1 MARCSRRALIDI
13 LNSLLVVAIRPV
25 NHTPGKL
32 LVTAEPD
39 RLRLTASDLLCSAT
53 LDLPATGDGC
63 WQVMVQH
70 GELLRIVQDADGET
84 VELTPLRGGDHL
96 QASGKRVS
104 KRCSCTLLSIGE
116 PVAIAQADE
125 PQATERIL
133 CSVPAGTYA
142 AALYRIVPS
151 VANSMPP
158 GVIHNFSTD
167 GLDLVEMSDISLVR
181 ITVLG
186 AKTAS
191 LGEPLLPAI
200 APSSAAILSEILKP
214 AAARHAE
221 VQLALGS
228 GETRLVVRGPGLFA
242 AATIIS
248 RSCRPVQPLYSALV
262 DEVGIEGMSRIL
274 FERQE
279 FERRIAHPHRYGGSF
294 HTDWGPQLTWIIR
307 KGRDGSILWG
317 PARATEI
324 DMLRIQLDGP
334 PVQASFHFNH
344 IWSALR
350 AIDTE
355 RAVLHVPWT
364 PANPYILSPESGRD
378 RALFGDGSAEMRQV
392 WKERAGQVEPVGPL
406 SWHELAAAL
415 WNPESPLVHN
425 RMLHHSL
432 RGYIN
437 KTDPVG
443 SVPHEVRAWGLA
455 VSGVENIQA
464 LLLRLLTHTGLFE
477 VMEDGSKLVVGAPHE
492 LMDWAPFRLATLGGD
507 PATPVDRFWA
517 TILSGQME
525 LGLNGLEI
533 ALDGLPSAERIGIM
547 IILYEHLRKTNTEWP
562 SLVLLDQTCER
573 GQYTLIAGYPLGYE
587 LMMPSSTTPVQI
599 GEWFDTLGVE
609 PSEQCMFWF
618 PHSL

>member
-1 MARCSRRALIDI
+1 MVRCSRRSLIDI
-13 LNSLLVVAIRPV
+13 LNSLLVIAIRPV
-25 NHTPGKL
+25 NHMPGKL

-53 LDLPATGDGC
+53 LDLPATGDNC
-63 WQVMVQH
+63 WQALVQH
-70 GELLRIVQDADGET
+70 GELLRIVQDADGDT
-84 VELTPLRGGDHL
+84 VELMPLPGGDHL
-96 QASGKRVS
+96 QASGKRVV
-104 KRCSCTLLSIGE
+104 KRCSCTLLSSGE
-116 PVAIAQADE
+116 PVTIAPADD
-125 PQATERIL
+125 PQEGERVL
-133 CSVPAGTYA
+133 CSVPAETYA

-151 VANSMPP
+151 VTNSMPP
-158 GVIHNFSTD
+158 GVIHNFSAD
-167 GLDLVEMSDISLVR
+167 GLDLAEMSDISLVR
-181 ITVLG
+181 IAVPG
-186 AKTAS
+186 AKMTALDES
-191 LGEPLLPAI
+191 LVPAI
-200 APSSAAILSEILKP
+200 APSSAAILSEVLKP
-214 AAARHAE
+214 SALRHAE
-221 VQLALGS
+221 VILALS
-228 GETRLVVRGPGLFA
+228 ADDTRLIVRGPGLFA
-242 AATIIS
+242 AATVIA
-248 RSCRPVQPLYSALV
+248 RSCRPVQPLYLALV
-262 DEVGIEGMSRIL
+262 DGTSMEGMSRIL

-279 FERRIAHPHRYGGSF
+279 FERRIAYPHRYGGSF

-307 KGRDGSILWG
+307 KGRNGAILWG
-317 PARATEI
+317 PARATEV

-355 RAVLHVPWT
+355 RVVLHVPWT
-364 PANPYILSPESGRD
+364 PANPYILSPEHGRD

-392 WKERAGQVEPVGPL
+392 WKERAEQVEPVGPL

-415 WNPESPLVHN
+415 WNSESPLVHN
-425 RMLHHSL
+425 RTLHHSL

-437 KTDPVG
+437 KIDPVG
-443 SVPHEVRAWGLA
+443 SVPHEVRAWGVT
-455 VSGVENIQA
+455 VSGVEHIQA

-477 VMEDGSKLVVGAPHE
+477 VMEDGTKLVVGAPHE

-507 PATPVDRFWA
+507 PETVADRFWA
-517 TILSGQME
+517 TILSRQME

-587 LMMPSSTTPVQI
+587 LMIPSSNTPVQI